1 MIDRLYEEFVEKAIP
16 PETPITYNGTCVGH
30 TIGDNFMGRPVKVML
45 YPNAYGVMRLC
56 GTADV
61 CSLEIRKC
69 DDCV

>member
-16 PETPITYNGTCVGH
+16 PKTPIMYNDTCVGC
-30 TIGDNFMGRPVKVML
+30 TIGDNFMGKPVKVIL
-45 YPNAYGVMRLC
+45 YPYAYDVMQLC
-56 GTADV
+56 ETGDV